1 MDQQALSNASIRSF
15 PGIQANSS
23 EAFNVQDCS
32 KTTNVIEKADFTSTT
47 ESKGKF
53 NKYVFIAYGW
63 RKLLEFGLQHN
74 LSIFYI
80 INPNSWRNP
89 RDVKFGEAHKIWK
102 NLPRGLKVY

>member
-1 MDQQALSNASIRSF
+1 MHQQALSNASIRSF

-32 KTTNVIEKADFTSTT
+32 KTTDVIEKADFTSTT

-74 LSIFYI
+74 LSI
-80 INPNSWRNP
+80 
-89 RDVKFGEAHKIWK
+89 
-102 NLPRGLKVY
+102 L

>member
-1 MDQQALSNASIRSF
+1 MDQQALSNASMRSF

-23 EAFNVQDCS
+23 EAFNVQDCSKTNS

-53 NKYVFIAYGW
+53 NKFFFNAYGW
-63 RKLLEFGLQHN
+63 RKLLKFGLQNN

-80 INPNSWRNP
+80 INPNS
-89 RDVKFGEAHKIWK
+89 
-102 NLPRGLKVY
+102 